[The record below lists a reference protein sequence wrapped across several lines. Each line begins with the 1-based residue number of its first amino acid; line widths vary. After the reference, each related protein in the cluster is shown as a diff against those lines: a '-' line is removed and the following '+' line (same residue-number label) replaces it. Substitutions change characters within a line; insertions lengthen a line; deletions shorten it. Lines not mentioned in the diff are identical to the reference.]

1 MWRPN
6 AERYEPAHLF
16 DTPRGVAGLAWEN
29 LRERMLAEYWAAES
43 QWRGQGGRLT
53 APRGGLL
60 IQAGGLAG
68 DVIKGPGGG
77 VWGPG
82 GVGFVWGTRGPRPAG
97 GPPKPHSLAL
107 PP

>member
-53 APRGGLL
+53 PPRGALL
-60 IQAGGLAG
+60 IPARDLAG
-68 DVIKGPGGG
+68 DAVKAPGGG
-77 VWGPG
+77 GRG
-82 GVGFVWGTRGPRPAG
+82 TEGLGFCLGTRGPRPAG
-97 GPPKPHSLAL
+97 APPEPRLLA
-107 PP
+107 